1 MSLVA
6 FPLPPS
12 SSCDEF
18 AALLDA
24 ELDAISYAFEG
35 EDHYGDAANDSDL
48 RLERYTKLMKPHIYF
63 LSRDVGLSIG
73 AYICFGMI
81 HVSRPQII
89 VIAVA
94 DGRQLKRHKLDIPE
108 EITTGQMSLCDL
120 QAKQTLDYHVMGRI
134 SANILVFLLEC
145 VGSVGKTWMLT
156 MDLRLSV
163 TEIARRREE
172 ELKELVRRR
181 KLYLVLDLDHTLLN
195 SVCLPEVTVGEE
207 YLNVERDALP
217 GFHSDSLRGS
227 LHRLDWLNMLTKL
240 RPFVHSFLKEA
251 SNLFEMYIYTMGER
265 SYALEMAKLLD
276 PDNVYFNDKVISQGD
291 CTTKHQKSL
300 DVLLGQE
307 SAVLILD
314 DTETVWKNDK
324 HNLILMERYHFFA
337 ASCKPFNSLSQLKV
351 DESESKGAL
360 AAILKVLQRIH
371 TSFFHNLESHQNK
384 ADVLVRQDVRQVLRT
399 LRGGVLEGCKLVFS
413 GFSKDDRNHLWKL
426 VERLGAK
433 CCIDI
438 DPSVTHVVSMNA
450 TTQESRW
457 AIGEGNN
464 KFLVNRRWIE
474 ASNYLWEKQPEEN
487 FVVMPARE
495 RTG

>member
-6 FPLPPS
+6 FPLSPS

-24 ELDAISYAFEG
+24 ELDAISY
-35 EDHYGDAANDSDL
+35 DAANDSDL

-73 AYICFGMI
+73 ACICFGMI
-81 HVSRPQII
+81 HVSRSQII
-89 VIAVA
+89 IIAVA
-94 DGRQLKRHKLDIPE
+94 AGRQRIVKRHKLDIPE
-108 EITTGQMSLCDL
+108 EITTVSCSGKSICPHPGVLAGMCWICGQNMDV
-120 QAKQTLDYHVMGRI
+120 DYGIPFRYIH
-134 SANILVFLLEC
+134 
-145 VGSVGKTWMLT
+145 K
-156 MDLRLSV
+156 DLRLSV
-163 TEIARRREE
+163 NEIARRREE
-172 ELKELVRRR
+172 ELKKLLRRR

-217 GFHSDSLRGS
+217 DSLRGS
-227 LHRLDWLNMLTKL
+227 LHRLDWMNMITKL

-276 PDNVYFNDKVISQGD
+276 PDNAYFNGKVISQGD

-337 ASCKPFNSLSQLKV
+337 ASCKPFKSLSQLKV

-371 TSFFHNLESHQNK
+371 TSFFHDLEAHQNK
-384 ADVLVRQDVRQVLRT
+384 ADVLVCQDVRQVLRT
-399 LRGGVLEGCKLVFS
+399 VRGGVLEGCKLVFS

-426 VERLGAK
+426 AERLGAK
-433 CCIDI
+433 CYIDI
-438 DPSVTHVVSMNA
+438 DPSVTHVVSTNA
-450 TTQESRW
+450 TTQKSRW

-474 ASNYLWEKQPEEN
+474 ASNYRWEKQPEEN

>member
-1 MSLVA
+1 MKEQMSLVA
-6 FPLPPS
+6 FPLSPT

-24 ELDAISYAFEG
+24 ELDAISY
-35 EDHYGDAANDSDL
+35 DAANDSDL
-48 RLERYTKLMKPHIYF
+48 RLE
-63 LSRDVGLSIG
+63 SRS
-73 AYICFGMI
+73 
-81 HVSRPQII
+81 QII
-89 VIAVA
+89 IIAVA
-94 DGRQLKRHKLDIPE
+94 AGVKRHKLDIPE
-108 EITTGQMSLCDL
+108 EITTVSCSGKSICPHPGVLAGMCWICGQNMDV
-120 QAKQTLDYHVMGRI
+120 DYD
-134 SANILVFLLEC
+134 
-145 VGSVGKTWMLT
+145 
-156 MDLRLSV
+156 DLRLSV
-163 TEIARRREE
+163 NEIARRREE
-172 ELKELVRRR
+172 ELKKLLRRR

-217 GFHSDSLRGS
+217 DSLRGS
-227 LHRLDWLNMLTKL
+227 LHRLDWMNMITKL

-276 PDNVYFNDKVISQGD
+276 PDNAYFNGKVISQGD

-337 ASCKPFNSLSQLKV
+337 ASCKPFKSLSQLKV

-371 TSFFHNLESHQNK
+371 TSFFHDLEAHQNK
-384 ADVLVRQDVRQVLRT
+384 ADVLVCQDVRQVLRT
-399 LRGGVLEGCKLVFS
+399 VRGGVLEGCKLVFS

-426 VERLGAK
+426 AERLGAK
-433 CCIDI
+433 CYIDI
-438 DPSVTHVVSMNA
+438 DPSVTHVVSTNA
-450 TTQESRW
+450 TTQKSRW

-474 ASNYLWEKQPEEN
+474 ASNYRWEKQPEEN